1 MINGMSPL
9 ANATLM
15 WSTTIGYTVDANT
28 GNQVPVTQQTTY
40 YASLKQKTNPRYDY
54 LLGADN
60 TAVYMEGRLTGPLAL
75 TGISPGESASAII
88 NGREG
93 RFELLPNEHLV
104 EHYWQFLGTPI
115 RGIFRLVGKGSVLN
129 A

>member
-9 ANATLM
+9 ANATLK
-15 WSTTIGYTVDANT
+15 WDTTIGYTVDAST